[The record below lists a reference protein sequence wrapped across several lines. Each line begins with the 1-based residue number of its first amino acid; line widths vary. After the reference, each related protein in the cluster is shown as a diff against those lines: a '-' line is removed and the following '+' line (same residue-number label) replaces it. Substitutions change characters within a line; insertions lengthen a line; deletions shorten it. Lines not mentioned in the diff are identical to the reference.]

1 MTMPMTLRCRVPLL
15 TCLAMALCAAPARAD
30 IITVAEF
37 RWDAELIPG
46 TECPPDDDVCEPTD
60 PVEQAVFS
68 LTGLWDYAAVSA
80 PTLGG
85 FVTVDGTFDIPWL
98 EIGADGGFDQ
108 FAWGGLPVSAATTI
122 FFDFLGESRTLSAL
136 LTAPGFAVLSF
147 DYEPPVTP
155 PTGVPEPGTLGLM
168 GVGLAALARSLVRRN
183 RTATH
188 PSR

>member
-1 MTMPMTLRCRVPLL
+1 MV
-15 TCLAMALCAAPARAD
+15 LCAAPARAD

-37 RWDAELIPG
+37 RWDIELIPG
-46 TECPPDDDVCEPTD
+46 TTCDPLDLECVPSDPTD
-60 PVEQAVFS
+60 LSVFS
-68 LTGLWDYAAVSA
+68 LTGLWDYGAVSA

-85 FVTVDGTFDIPWL
+85 FVTLDGSFDIPWFD
-98 EIGADGGFDQ
+98 ISAAAGFDQ
-108 FAWGGLPVSAATTI
+108 FALGGLPLSAATTI
-122 FFDFLGESRTLSAL
+122 FFDFLGETRSLSTL

-168 GVGLAALARSLVRRN
+168 GVGLAAFARSLARRK
-183 RTATH
+183 RTRPL